1 MADLH
6 IASCIARVR
15 PESLATAIAP
25 IEAITGSPISAQDA
39 IGKLVIVIEGTS
51 TGALLKQMDQIRAIS
66 GVLNVE
72 MVYQHAEEES
82 VMRECVS

>member
-1 MADLH
+1 M
-6 IASCIARVR
+6 
-15 PESLATAIAP
+15 LAAAIAP
-25 IEAITGSPISAQDA
+25 IETITGSPISAQDA

-51 TGALLKQMDQIRAIS
+51 TGALLDQMDQIRAID